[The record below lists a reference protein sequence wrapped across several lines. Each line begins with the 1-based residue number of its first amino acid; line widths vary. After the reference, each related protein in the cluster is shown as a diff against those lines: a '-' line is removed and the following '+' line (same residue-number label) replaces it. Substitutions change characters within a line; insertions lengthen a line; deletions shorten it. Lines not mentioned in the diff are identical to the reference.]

1 MLILPRLYLL
11 LCLRPLQASDAISL
25 ASKSV
30 LTLLEFRN
38 HLNSD
43 AQLRECCHRAY
54 WACFIIEYEL
64 KNYLVYGA
72 TPLLQVHEVVPLPSS
87 YYNEP
92 SMLWFLAAIS
102 MRRLYTYA
110 LENIWKAPHVV
121 YEPKVI
127 EVLREQ
133 ISTWYDNLPF
143 NIKFPK
149 DTTMILD
156 PQKAFL
162 RSQYFALHWVIGW
175 PAVVRIV
182 TKGPDDGKQHADLLS
197 FSSEFIHYAIAHI
210 RSSES
215 LLQER
220 HPLLLAN
227 LVGQVL
233 FFSDPSSC
241 NVLTP
246 SNMALFSPAPPDP

>member
-11 LCLRPLQASDAISL
+11 LCLRPLQASHAISL

-54 WACFIIEYEL
+54 WACFIIEHEL
-64 KNYLVYGA
+64 KNYVVYGT
-72 TPLLQVHEVVPLPSS
+72 TPLFKAHEVVPLPSG
-87 YYNEP
+87 YYNDP
-92 SMLWFLAAIS
+92 SISWFLAAIS

-133 ISTWYDNLPF
+133 ISAWYDKLPP
-143 NIKFPK
+143 NIKFPR
-149 DTTMILD
+149 DTSLIFDT
-156 PQKAFL
+156 QKAFL

-175 PAVVRIV
+175 PAVVRII
-182 TKGPDDGKQHADLLS
+182 TKGPDDGKQHDDLLTS
-197 FSSEFIHYAIAHI
+197 SSEFIYYCIAHI
-210 RSSES
+210 LSSES
-215 LLQER
+215 ILQER

-233 FFSDPSSC
+233 FF
-241 NVLTP
+241 
-246 SNMALFSPAPPDP
+246 

>member
-1 MLILPRLYLL
+1 MLILPSLYLL
-11 LCLRPLQASDAISL
+11 LCLRPLQASHAISL

-30 LTLLEFRN
+30 LTLFAFRN

-182 TKGPDDGKQHADLLS
+182 TKGPDDGNQHADLLS

-233 FFSDPSSC
+233 FFSGPSSC

>member
-1 MLILPRLYLL
+1 
-11 LCLRPLQASDAISL
+11 
-25 ASKSV
+25 
-30 LTLLEFRN
+30 
-38 HLNSD
+38 
-43 AQLRECCHRAY
+43 
-54 WACFIIEYEL
+54 
-64 KNYLVYGA
+64 
-72 TPLLQVHEVVPLPSS
+72 
-87 YYNEP
+87 
-92 SMLWFLAAIS
+92 MLWFLAAIS